1 MRSKKTADPLL
12 FDQEIERTTRRIR
25 RQLRERQNQ
34 EQPTSS
40 SSSTAETKTTT
51 PTMDNYQSPRHML
64 RMGRVA
70 AGTKAPEIKTG
81 LLQLITSIPFAG
93 LDHEDPHTHMIRFY
107 EICG

>member
-40 SSSTAETKTTT
+40 SSSSTAEAKTTSLERGKESLKIK
-51 PTMDNYQSPRHML
+51 NKL
-64 RMGRVA
+64 R
-70 AGTKAPEIKTG
+70 
-81 LLQLITSIPFAG
+81 
-93 LDHEDPHTHMIRFY
+93 
-107 EICG
+107 CCN